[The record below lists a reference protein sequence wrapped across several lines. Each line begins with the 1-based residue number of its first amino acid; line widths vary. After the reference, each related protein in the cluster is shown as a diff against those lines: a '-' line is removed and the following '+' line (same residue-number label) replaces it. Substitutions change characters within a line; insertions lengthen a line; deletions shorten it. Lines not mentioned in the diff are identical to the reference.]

1 MQIDTDTLEIQ
12 RAKKAAKIA
21 SEVSGED
28 HTDLKTPIFV
38 LNKSYQQLD
47 CAWNLSNCGLVQF
60 GMEIISNHDVYLKIY
75 SFHFAHR
82 L

>member
-28 HTDLKTPIFV
+28 HTDPKTIFV
-38 LNKSYQQLD
+38 LKKSYQQLD
-47 CAWNLSNCGLVQF
+47 CAWNLSNFVGR
-60 GMEIISNHDVYLKIY
+60 SNLEWK
-75 SFHFAHR
+75 
-82 L
+82 